1 MPAALWKVGVYILVK
16 HHKAEE
22 EICDHLCFQE
32 RALSECQR
40 HHDDNDQ
47 KECQS
52 LPFIGIFTKSNI
64 TRGSQSEMNIN
75 NTFNQERIS
84 DDATF
89 QEMDRL
95 HAGNENERREVN
107 PSSILDDNMDDYYS
121 DEQSLDN
128 TQFQKYYQST
138 GISLLSAIDPLT
150 TGTSESTNFQG
161 LRTFIEPPLIPR
173 GDALNNK
180 YVRIVHINGIHHL
193 AVVFCSCL
201 GEHLPTDLMFSGFVP
216 ATFRINTTFN
226 FNVLDMFRLSN
237 LELKA
242 SAYNFFQLLDR
253 LTSKA
258 EVPSLKLYKDL
269 GKVSRAWQ

>member
-1 MPAALWKVGVYILVK
+1 MT
-16 HHKAEE
+16 
-22 EICDHLCFQE
+22 
-32 RALSECQR
+32 LSSKKC
-40 HHDDNDQ
+40 
-47 KECQS
+47 
-52 LPFIGIFTKSNI
+52 
-64 TRGSQSEMNIN
+64 
-75 NTFNQERIS
+75 
-84 DDATF
+84 
-89 QEMDRL
+89 L

-138 GISLLSAIDPLT
+138 GISSLSAVDPLT

-193 AVVFCSCL
+193 VVVFCSCL

-237 LELKA
+237 LKLKA

-269 GKVSRAWQ
+269 GKVSRAWR